1 MQRGKSGAIRITS
14 SARPSRESGTVMPSA
29 FAVFK
34 LTTNWI
40 LIACYTGRSAGFSP
54 FKMRPRVDAG
64 KAVRLGKIAVAA
76 NGRGAQREASRAQRL
91 KSIFN
96 CLSSAMF

>member
-1 MQRGKSGAIRITS
+1 
-14 SARPSRESGTVMPSA
+14 MPSA

-40 LIACYTGRSAGFSP
+40 LVACYTQVGRLFAFQDAA
-54 FKMRPRVDAG
+54 RVDAG
-64 KAVRLGKIAVAA
+64 KAVRFRKVAVAA
-76 NGRGAQREASRAQRL
+76 NGRSAQREASRAQRL

-96 CLSSAMF
+96 CLSSAMC

>member
-1 MQRGKSGAIRITS
+1 MPPRRHATMAAEAGHNGTHAARQNWSYSITS

-40 LIACYTGRSAGFSP
+40 LVACYTGRSAGFSP
-54 FKMRPRVDAG
+54 FKMRPV
-64 KAVRLGKIAVAA
+64 
-76 NGRGAQREASRAQRL
+76 
-91 KSIFN
+91 
-96 CLSSAMF
+96 